1 MKIKLGYC
9 HQCGREV
16 PMGSMTATRCPPNHG
31 GKRQQFIELCSRCYV
46 PRDDDAC
53 PLCGQD
59 GDGCYCNEASR
70 DI

>member
-1 MKIKLGYC
+1 
-9 HQCGREV
+9 
-16 PMGSMTATRCPPNHG
+16 MGSMTATRCPPNHG